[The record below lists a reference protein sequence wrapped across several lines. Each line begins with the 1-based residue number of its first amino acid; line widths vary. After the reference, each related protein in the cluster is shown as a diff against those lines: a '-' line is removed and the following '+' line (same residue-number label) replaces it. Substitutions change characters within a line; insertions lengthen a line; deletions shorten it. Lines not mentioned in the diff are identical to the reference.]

1 VNDRWSTSY
10 VAVSV
15 ALGESLDEALASL
28 EGAGAGSALEPRCAA
43 LVAAL
48 RSGSPGSR
56 ARRAQALA
64 EVLAEVAVGVRA
76 MALS

>member
-1 VNDRWSTSY
+1 VNRWSTSY

-28 EGAGAGSALEPRCAA
+28 EGAGAGGALEPRCAA

-48 RSGSPGSR
+48 RSSSPGSR

-64 EVLAEVAVGVRA
+64 EVLAEVAVGIQA